1 MICTI
6 SELILSK
13 TEKVSSVQLLTDFLI
28 RRILRVDRSVDKIG
42 IRLKYF
48 LILKK
53 RTYFKNTLKGW

>member
-1 MICTI
+1 MYHFRAYT
-6 SELILSK
+6 LK
-13 TEKVSSVQLLTDFLI
+13 NGKVSSVQLLMDFLI
-28 RRILRVDRSVDKIG
+28 RRVLKSSEGVDKFG